1 MNLAQSIA
9 VLTLLAL
16 PLVTSAQKRDK
27 TEGNDKSNRTTQL
40 IRESWQHVAFH
51 AITELQDQEIPQT
64 LENQTFGFGLTY
76 MKHDRSGLFDGGLDL
91 GVQPFG
97 TRTLSETL
105 WSEIEEDSVQA
116 DVTLRSNMVRAHY
129 VLRTTLFKN
138 RGFQPYAELFGGIR
152 GAMVTSAFALDDGN
166 KLPGQLS
173 HTSLNFSFGYAVGV
187 RLRLTKRAFLNARVC
202 QFSHLQGG
210 DEVDVINL
218 DEVTIDSQGMLDGGD
233 ATKQALLPYSARIG
247 LAFDF

>member
-16 PLVTSAQKRDK
+16 PLVTSAQKRDQ
-27 TEGNDKSNRTTQL
+27 TEGDDKSNRTTQL

-138 RGFQPYAELFGGIR
+138 RL
-152 GAMVTSAFALDDGN
+152 
-166 KLPGQLS
+166 
-173 HTSLNFSFGYAVGV
+173 HTSVVAERVGQRRDFSRSVP
-187 RLRLTKRAFLNARVC
+187 LRKRRRKHGWNRD
-202 QFSHLQGG
+202 FSL
-210 DEVDVINL
+210 
-218 DEVTIDSQGMLDGGD
+218 S
-233 ATKQALLPYSARIG
+233 
-247 LAFDF
+247 

>member
-1 MNLAQSIA
+1 MDMQVPNNPGNRVVSLASVSSRFEA
-9 VLTLLAL
+9 SLLFGTVLGLFSSNHNNDAHEPCPIHRRVDLAGFAFGH
-16 PLVTSAQKRDK
+16 VGAKDK
-27 TEGNDKSNRTTQL
+27 TEGDDKSNRTTQL

-173 HTSLNFSFGYAVGV
+173 HTSLNFTLATPLV
-187 RLRLTKRAFLNARVC
+187 RLRLTKGR
-202 QFSHLQGG
+202 S
-210 DEVDVINL
+210 
-218 DEVTIDSQGMLDGGD
+218 
-233 ATKQALLPYSARIG
+233 
-247 LAFDF
+247 